1 MIQPVAKRFRLSV
14 FSADRKGVTSIE
26 FAVGVLVLATLFF
39 GIVEWGRLLWT
50 RQVIM
55 HVSDMTAR
63 CYSISSP
70 QCSGTS
76 NAASYAVSL
85 AARDGLTI
93 STSNITTGSAPT
105 CTSQTGGN
113 LQYYTVSI
121 SYNFASPVAA
131 LLLLPS
137 SFTVSS
143 QYGC

>member
-1 MIQPVAKRFRLSV
+1 MIQATAGRYRWSV
-14 FSADRKGVTSIE
+14 FSNDRRGATSIE
-26 FAVGVLVLATLFF
+26 FAVGALVMAMMLF

-50 RQVIM
+50 RQIIM

-76 NAASYAVSL
+76 TPASYAVSL
-85 AARDGLTI
+85 AAADGLTI
-93 STSNITTGSAPT
+93 SASNVTTGSAPT

-113 LQYYTVSI
+113 LQYYAISI
-121 SYNFASPVAA
+121 TYNFVSPVTA
-131 LLLLPS
+131 LLSLPAS
-137 SFTVSS
+137 VTVSS